1 MPGKKKRIGK
11 ALRLLLRAVLV
22 VLASFYIVL
31 IGFTVFTQRE
41 QANLHTLSDDALPE
55 EEMLPASP
63 TPVPSPSPTPQPSPE
78 PTEEPRFEETD
89 GFIAV
94 DVSSIYDN
102 PLLSGQPIRHVAI
115 RARVHIT
122 GREADAYA
130 IEVTEKSVP
139 EYGTKGYVS
148 VQDVVTN
155 LSDIGNSRQKNAAS
169 ADTSYAGETNDL
181 GFGADPILPDG
192 EAG

>member
-1 MPGKKKRIGK
+1 MPRRKKRIGK
-11 ALRLLLRAVLV
+11 ALRFVLRAVLV

-31 IGFTVFTQRE
+31 IGFTVFTQRG

-55 EEMLPASP
+55 AEALPPSP
-63 TPVPSPSPTPQPSPE
+63 SPAPSPSPTSLPSPE

-102 PLLSGQPIRHVAI
+102 PLLTGQPIRHVVI
-115 RARVHIT
+115 RASVHIS

-148 VQDVVTN
+148 VQDVVTD
-155 LSDIGNSRQKNAAS
+155 LSDIGNSQQKNAAS
-169 ADTSYAGETNDL
+169 TDTSHAGETNDL